1 MLIDGGLARR
11 GNILIFASGILT
23 RSYQADVTMRSRIE
37 RDSLGQRR
45 VPFNAY
51 YGIQTLRATENFP
64 VSGIM
69 ARPEFIVAYAM
80 VKKAAALA
88 NQDVGWLEPK
98 ITIAIVAACDE
109 ILEGKLLDQFVVDDF
124 QAGAGTSFNMNLNE
138 VIANRALELMG
149 HKKGEYDIISPND
162 HVNMAQSTND
172 TYPTAMRLCI
182 LIIAQELLDNLDD
195 LRKAFMKKGM
205 EFRRVLKSGR
215 THLMDAL
222 PVTLGQEFMAY
233 SIAIKKSRDMLKEKL
248 KLLEEVPLGATAVG
262 TGANTHP
269 DYHTQ
274 VVKHL
279 RRITGLNLIEA
290 EDPRESLQSRLD
302 FASISGG
309 LKALSLELIR
319 ISNDLRLMNS
329 GPTTGWAEIRL
340 PATQPGSSIMP
351 GKVNPVMAECMNM
364 ICFQIMGNDLSVS
377 MAVQAGQMELNVM
390 NPVMIHNILES
401 MVLLNNYIPVFIE
414 KCISGIEADE
424 SKCRSYLEKTPSIA
438 TFLDPHI
445 GYLQAA
451 EVAKEALRRNM
462 SVKDLVIEKGILTK
476 KQADKI
482 FDIEFLIGMRK
493 SDKQ

>member
-1 MLIDGGLARR
+1 V
-11 GNILIFASGILT
+11 NT
-23 RSYQADVTMRSRIE
+23 RKE
-37 RDSLGQRR
+37 RDSLGERE
-45 VPFNAY
+45 VPADAY

-64 VSGIM
+64 VSGIR
-69 ARPEFIVAYAM
+69 ARPEFINAYAM

-88 NQDVGWLEPK
+88 NMDVGWLEPY
-98 ITIAIVAACDE
+98 IAEAIVSACDE
-109 ILEGKLLDQFVVDDF
+109 ILAGRLHDQFVVDDF
-124 QAGAGTSFNMNLNE
+124 QAGAGTSFNMNFNE
-138 VIANRALELMG
+138 VLANRALELIG
-149 HKKGEYDIISPND
+149 KEKGDYSSINPND

-182 LIIAQELLDNLDD
+182 LIIAQDLLDNLDR
-195 LRKAFMKKGM
+195 LRKAFVKKGM
-205 EFRRVLKSGR
+205 QFEKVLKSGR

-233 SIAIKKSRDMLKEKL
+233 SVAIKKGRDQLKEKL

-269 DYHTQ
+269 DYQNH
-274 VVKHL
+274 VVKHM
-279 RRITGLNLIEA
+279 REITGLNLIEA

-302 FASISGG
+302 FAMISGG
-309 LKALSLELIR
+309 LKALALELIR

-351 GKVNPVMAECMNM
+351 GKVNPVMAECMDM
-364 ICFQIMGNDLSVS
+364 ICFQIMGNDISVS

-414 KCISGIEADE
+414 KCIAGIEADE
-424 SKCRSYLEKTPSIA
+424 AKCRSYLEKNPSIA
-438 TFLDPHI
+438 TFLEPHI
-445 GYLQAA
+445 GYMPAA
-451 EVAKEALRRNM
+451 ELAKEAILRNM
-462 SVKDLVIEKGILTK
+462 SVKDLVIEKGILSPE
-476 KQADKI
+476 QVERI
-482 FDIEFLIGMRK
+482 FDWEFLIGRKK
-493 SDKQ
+493 SDKK

>member
-1 MLIDGGLARR
+1 MLGRIQQLVA
-11 GNILIFASGILT
+11 T
-23 RSYQADVTMRSRIE
+23 RMKTRIE
-37 RDSLGQRR
+37 RDSLGERE
-45 VPFNAY
+45 VPEDAY

-69 ARPEFIVAYAM
+69 ARPEFINAYAM

-88 NQDVGWLEPK
+88 NMDVGWLEPY
-98 ITIAIVAACDE
+98 IAEAIVAACDE
-109 ILEGKLLDQFVVDDF
+109 ILEGKLHDQFVVDDF
-124 QAGAGTSFNMNLNE
+124 QAGAGTSFNMNFNE
-138 VIANRALELMG
+138 VLANRALELVG
-149 HKKGEYDIISPND
+149 RKKGEYNVIHPND

-182 LIIAQELLDNLDD
+182 LIIAQQLLDNLER
-195 LRKAFMKKGM
+195 LRRAFVKKGM
-205 EFRRVLKSGR
+205 EFERVIKSGR

-233 SIAIKKSRDMLKEKL
+233 SVALRKARDQLKEKL

-269 DYHTQ
+269 DYHAQ

-279 RRITGLNLIEA
+279 RAITGLNLIAA
-290 EDPRESLQSRLD
+290 EDPREALQSRLD
-302 FASISGG
+302 FAMVSGG
-309 LKALSLELIR
+309 LKALALELIR

-364 ICFQIMGNDLSVS
+364 ICFQIMGNDLSVD

-401 MVLLNNYIPVFIE
+401 MVLLNNYIPVFID
-414 KCISGIEADE
+414 KCIAGIEADE
-424 SKCRSYLEKTPSIA
+424 AKCRSYLEKNPSIA

-445 GYLQAA
+445 GYMKSA

-462 SVKDLVIEKGILTK
+462 SVKDLVVEKGILTRDE
-476 KQADKI
+476 ADRI
-482 FDIEFLIGMRK
+482 FDIDFLIGKKK
-493 SDKQ
+493 SDKK

>member
-1 MLIDGGLARR
+1 MD
-11 GNILIFASGILT
+11 
-23 RSYQADVTMRSRIE
+23 YRIE
-37 RDSLGQRR
+37 RDSLGERK
-45 VPFNAY
+45 VPLSAY

-69 ARPEFIVAYAM
+69 ARPEFINAYAM

-88 NQDVGWLEPK
+88 NMDVGWLEPY
-98 ITIAIVAACDE
+98 IAEAIVAACNE
-109 ILEGKLLDQFVVDDF
+109 ILDGKLHDHFVVDDF

-138 VIANRALELMG
+138 VIANRALELVG
-149 HKKGEYDIISPND
+149 RNKGEYSVISPND

-182 LIIAQELLDNLDD
+182 LIIAQDLLDNLDR
-195 LRKAFMKKGM
+195 LRKAFVKKGM
-205 EFRRVLKSGR
+205 EFERVLKSGR

-233 SIAIKKSRDMLKEKL
+233 SVAIKKSRDMFKEKL

-269 DYHTQ
+269 DYQIH
-274 VVKHL
+274 VVEHM
-279 RRITGLNLIEA
+279 REITGLNLIEA
-290 EDPRESLQSRLD
+290 EDPREALQSRLD
-302 FASISGG
+302 FASVSGE
-309 LKALSLELIR
+309 LKALALELIR

-329 GPTTGWAEIRL
+329 GPITGWAEIRL

-351 GKVNPVMAECMNM
+351 GKVNPVMAECMDM
-364 ICFQIMGNDLSVS
+364 ICFQIMGNDISVS

-424 SKCRSYLEKTPSIA
+424 AKCRSYLEKNPSIA

-445 GYLQAA
+445 GYMQAA
-451 EVAKEALRRNM
+451 EIAKEALRRNM
-462 SVKDLVIEKGILTK
+462 SVRDLVVEKGVLTK
-476 KQADKI
+476 EQVEQI
-482 FDIEFLIGMRK
+482 FDYEFLVGKKK
-493 SDKQ
+493 SDKK

>member
-1 MLIDGGLARR
+1 MKG
-11 GNILIFASGILT
+11 T
-23 RSYQADVTMRSRIE
+23 RLE
-37 RDSLGQRR
+37 RDSLGERE
-45 VPFNAY
+45 VPADAY

-69 ARPEFIVAYAM
+69 ARPEFITAYAM

-88 NQDVGWLEPK
+88 NMDVGWLEPY
-98 ITIAIVAACDE
+98 IGEAIVSACDE
-109 ILEGKLLDQFVVDDF
+109 IIAGKLHDQFVVDDF
-124 QAGAGTSFNMNLNE
+124 QAGAGTSFNMNFNE
-138 VIANRALELMG
+138 VIANRALELVG
-149 HKKGEYDIISPND
+149 RQKGEYSVIHPND

-182 LIIAQELLDNLDD
+182 LMIAQELMDNLDK
-195 LRKAFMKKGM
+195 LRRAFVKKGNQF
-205 EFRRVLKSGR
+205 ERVLKSGR

-233 SIAIKKSRDMLKEKL
+233 SVAIKKSRDQLKEKL

-269 DYHTQ
+269 DYHRS
-274 VVKHL
+274 VVRHL
-279 RRITGLNLIEA
+279 REISNLNLIEA

-302 FASISGG
+302 FATVSGG
-309 LKALSLELIR
+309 LKALALELIR

-329 GPTTGWAEIRL
+329 GPITGWSEIRL

-351 GKVNPVMAECMNM
+351 GKVNPVMAECMDM
-364 ICFQIMGNDLSVS
+364 ICFQIVGNDLAVS

-414 KCISGIEADE
+414 RCISGIEADE
-424 SKCRSYLEKTPSIA
+424 ERCRSYLEKNPSIA
-438 TFLDPHI
+438 TFLSPYI
-445 GYLQAA
+445 GYMKAA
-451 EVAKEALRRNM
+451 EVAKEALARDM
-462 SVKDLVIEKGILTK
+462 SVRDLVLEKGLLTK
-476 KQADKI
+476 DEVERI
-482 FDIEFLIGMRK
+482 FDWEFLVGRKK
-493 SDKQ
+493 SDRM